1 MSSKVLIITGMHRS
15 GTSLLSQYLS
25 QCGLH
30 IGKELINFDTI
41 NSQSAYNGHHEDRD
55 FLEFHREIM
64 ARVRIYGF
72 PTNELQ
78 LLLFRINS
86 SDRQKAIKLIKSREN
101 LAQWGWKDPRTTLF
115 LDFWHELIV
124 SPKYLFVYREPLLV
138 VDSLLRRGTDKHIL
152 KKPIIALRSW
162 KIYNRQIIKF
172 WYKHKDICVL
182 YNIADLATN
191 YNCTIDHLNSKLGT
205 ELQQTDLSK
214 IYRKN
219 ALKQQLSE
227 ASETIKLKYPKEV
240 AESMEIYRELEYLS
254 KNESFYN

>member
-41 NSQSAYNGHHEDRD
+41 SSQSAYNGHHEDKD
-55 FLEFHREIM
+55 FFEFHREIM

-86 SDRQKAIKLIKSREN
+86 SDRQTARKLIKSREN

-115 LDFWHELIV
+115 LDFWHDLIV
-124 SPKYLFVYREPLLV
+124 APKYLFVYREPLLV

-152 KKPIIALRSW
+152 NKPIIALRSW
-162 KIYNRQIIKF
+162 KVFNRQLIKF
-172 WYKHKDICVL
+172 WHKHQDICVL

-191 YNCTIDHLNSKLGT
+191 YHSLIDHLNSKLGIH
-205 ELQQTDLSK
+205 LQQTDLSK
-214 IYRKN
+214 IYRKD
-219 ALKQQLSE
+219 ALKQQLSK
-227 ASETIKLKYPKEV
+227 ASQTIKMKYPKEV

>member
-30 IGKELINFDTI
+30 IGKKLINFDTI
-41 NSQSAYNGHHEDRD
+41 SSESAYNGHHEDKD
-55 FLEFHREIM
+55 FFEFHREIM

-78 LLLFRINS
+78 LLLFRIKS
-86 SDRQKAIKLIKSREN
+86 SDRQKAINLIESKDN

-115 LDFWHELIV
+115 LDFWQEILV

-138 VDSLLRRGTDKHIL
+138 VNSLLRRGTDKHIL

-162 KIYNRQIIKF
+162 KVYNRQIIKF
-172 WYKHKDICVL
+172 WNKHQNDCVL

-191 YNCTIDHLNSKLGT
+191 YSYLIDHLNSKLGT
-205 ELQQTDLSK
+205 DLQQADFSK
-214 IYRKN
+214 IYRQD
-219 ALKQQLSE
+219 ALKQKLSD
-227 ASETIKLKYPKEV
+227 ASETIKMKYPKEV

>member
-1 MSSKVLIITGMHRS
+1 MHRS

-41 NSQSAYNGHHEDRD
+41 SSQSAYNGHHEDRD

-72 PTNELQ
+72 PTNQLQ
-78 LLLFRINS
+78 LLLFKINS

-115 LDFWHELIV
+115 LDFWHDLIV
-124 SPKYLFVYREPLLV
+124 APKYLFVYREPLLV

-162 KIYNRQIIKF
+162 KVYNRQLIKF
-172 WYKHKDICVL
+172 WNKHQDVCVL

-191 YNCTIDHLNSKLGT
+191 HHSLIDHLNSKLGT
-205 ELQQTDLSK
+205 HLQQADLSK
-214 IYRKN
+214 IYRQD
-219 ALKQQLSE
+219 ALKQERSK
-227 ASETIKLKYPKEV
+227 ACETIKLKYPKEV
-240 AESMEIYRELEYLS
+240 AESMEIYRELEDLA
-254 KNESFYN
+254 KNESIYN

>member
-41 NSQSAYNGHHEDRD
+41 SSQSAYNGHHEDRD

-72 PTNELQ
+72 PTNQLQ
-78 LLLFRINS
+78 LLLFKINY

-115 LDFWHELIV
+115 LDFWHDIIV
-124 SPKYLFVYREPLLV
+124 APKYLFVYREPLLV

-162 KIYNRQIIKF
+162 KVYNRQLIKF
-172 WYKHKDICVL
+172 WNKNKDVCVL

-191 YNCTIDHLNSKLGT
+191 HHSLIDHLNSKLGT
-205 ELQQTDLSK
+205 HLQQTDLSK
-214 IYRKN
+214 IYRPN

-240 AESMEIYRELEYLS
+240 AESMEIYRELEDLA
-254 KNESFYN
+254 KNESIYN